1 MNVKK
6 TRLFAGTALIC
17 AAVVFSC
24 GKNPEK
30 YAVAGNAAETDAP
43 SGLAAENEAMID
55 AETAAEDDAV
65 PPVLTYSVYR
75 VQKGDMIG
83 VLAEQFGITQDTLIS
98 VNGIKNTRTIQIGS
112 YLRVPTM
119 PGILYTVRKDG
130 ELLENI
136 AEKYNVSAEKCA
148 AVNSLAL
155 GPLPAGTTLFVP
167 DAELDWV
174 TRQEINGDLFIKPL
188 KSAYY
193 FSSPFGY
200 RKSPLTG
207 NKTFHNGVDMASPFG
222 TAVYPALG
230 GTVLKTGWDNLY
242 GNYVIIG
249 HHSGYKTL
257 YGHMS
262 AIETKAG
269 RTVGTKTVIGRVGST
284 GMSTGPHLHF
294 AVFKNNRA
302 INPVNLWK

>member
-17 AAVVFSC
+17 AAILFSC
-24 GKNPEK
+24 GKNPGK
-30 YAVAGNAAETDAP
+30 DAAGAAAETL
-43 SGLAAENEAMID
+43 SGLTPDDEAMTD
-55 AETAAEDDAV
+55 AETSAEDDAV
-65 PPVLTYSVYR
+65 PQALTYSVYR
-75 VQKGDMIG
+75 VQKGDMIS

-98 VNGIKNTRTIQIGS
+98 VNGIKQSRLIQIGS

-119 PGILYTVRKDG
+119 PGILYTVKKDG

-148 AVNSLAL
+148 AVNSLTL
-155 GPLPAGTTLFVP
+155 DSLPAGTTLFVP

-188 KSAYY
+188 RVSYY

-207 NKTFHNGVDMASPFG
+207 NRTFHNGVDMASPYG

-269 RTVGTKTVIGRVGST
+269 RAVGTKTIIGRVGST